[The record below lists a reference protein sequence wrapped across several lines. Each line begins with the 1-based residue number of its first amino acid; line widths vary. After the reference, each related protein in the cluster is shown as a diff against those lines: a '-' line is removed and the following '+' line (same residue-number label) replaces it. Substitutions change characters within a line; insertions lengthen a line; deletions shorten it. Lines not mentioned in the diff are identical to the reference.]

1 MQHRHVTFDD
11 PTPQVA
17 EPQTLKKRRGRPFG
31 SKSRTW
37 IGSGKSFTTAD
48 FAFLRAHLL
57 GVDIRHAAVRY
68 LLHLDISTTREAT
81 AYFDA
86 LMARMESLARED
98 ANIKA
103 DARPTVEAA
112 VNVILSWRR
121 DVLKFTEAK
130 AAPPAP
136 APAPALA
143 PPAPAPVVEL
153 PTLEEFM
160 VSANMEDFSET
171 EVLEAYQEAYG
182 DQLAAQA
189 APKASI
195 SAEPTAAEAIEPIA
209 DPYTARRL
217 ASVADSIGRLLGMI
231 SVAPMGTDETIA
243 WLPPAL
249 ADKFRPFGVLT
260 LSELANWINING
272 RGWFGKVHAVGK
284 SRAHRLA
291 QWLIDNE
298 QTVGVELNELVKSSL
313 PQDEVFGAPATDIA
327 APASTAVSQWQA
339 LEYGIVPVQ
348 HLDWPMRLRG
358 HDGTF
363 RRKESN
369 TLGATDDAHA
379 ISLWLA
385 EHNDSPRTLDA
396 YTRAVEWLVLWA
408 VVEKGKAI
416 SSLVRADLHEFK
428 AFLRSPPPH
437 WIQTARVTKNSKHWR
452 PLRGPLAESSVEG
465 AMRAVSALFAALSK
479 ANYLSANAASG
490 LVRTKRTEI
499 TMDTTRSL
507 SNQDVEVVGATL
519 SSMDESPR
527 KRRFRALMLLLQTT
541 GLRRHELVALAWR
554 DIKRAR
560 TDNNES
566 DVWQITFI
574 GKGKKERTLPITHQT
589 YQALHSHREDRKE
602 LAKGRKLAFMSQ
614 LKDDEWPLIGILD
627 DAQAQEREAKAS
639 DFVYDTGR
647 QANMTGAL
655 SVQRAHTIIK
665 DFFKACV
672 AKAHELGRDSES
684 FERASLHWMRHTF
697 AHQVLAATSN
707 DLAVTQQLLGHSS
720 IAVTSVYV
728 KANMQQRIDAVK
740 KVNIGY

>member
-1 MQHRHVTFDD
+1 
-11 PTPQVA
+11 
-17 EPQTLKKRRGRPFG
+17 
-31 SKSRTW
+31 
-37 IGSGKSFTTAD
+37 
-48 FAFLRAHLL
+48 
-57 GVDIRHAAVRY
+57 
-68 LLHLDISTTREAT
+68 
-81 AYFDA
+81 
-86 LMARMESLARED
+86 
-98 ANIKA
+98 
-103 DARPTVEAA
+103 
-112 VNVILSWRR
+112 
-121 DVLKFTEAK
+121 
-130 AAPPAP
+130 
-136 APAPALA
+136 
-143 PPAPAPVVEL
+143 
-153 PTLEEFM
+153 
-160 VSANMEDFSET
+160 
-171 EVLEAYQEAYG
+171 
-182 DQLAAQA
+182 
-189 APKASI
+189 
-195 SAEPTAAEAIEPIA
+195 
-209 DPYTARRL
+209 
-217 ASVADSIGRLLGMI
+217 
-231 SVAPMGTDETIA
+231 
-243 WLPPAL
+243 
-249 ADKFRPFGVLT
+249 
-260 LSELANWINING
+260 
-272 RGWFGKVHAVGK
+272 
-284 SRAHRLA
+284 
-291 QWLIDNE
+291 
-298 QTVGVELNELVKSSL
+298 
-313 PQDEVFGAPATDIA
+313 
-327 APASTAVSQWQA
+327 
-339 LEYGIVPVQ
+339 
-348 HLDWPMRLRG
+348 
-358 HDGTF
+358 
-363 RRKESN
+363 
-369 TLGATDDAHA
+369 
-379 ISLWLA
+379 
-385 EHNDSPRTLDA
+385 
-396 YTRAVEWLVLWA
+396 
-408 VVEKGKAI
+408 
-416 SSLVRADLHEFK
+416 
-428 AFLRSPPPH
+428 
-437 WIQTARVTKNSKHWR
+437 
-452 PLRGPLAESSVEG
+452 
-465 AMRAVSALFAALSK
+465 MRAVSALFAALSK

-697 AHQVLAATSN
+697 AHQVLAATST

>member
-11 PTPQVA
+11 STLQVA
-17 EPQTLKKRRGRPFG
+17 EPLPLKKRRGRPFG

-98 ANIKA
+98 ANIKDA
-103 DARPTVEAA
+103 ARPTVEAA
-112 VNVILSWRR
+112 VDVILSWRR
-121 DVLKFTEAK
+121 DVLKFAEAK
-130 AAPPAP
+130 TTAP
-136 APAPALA
+136 APAPAA
-143 PPAPAPVVEL
+143 APAVDL

-160 VSANMEDFSET
+160 YSAKMEDFSET
-171 EVLEAYQEAYG
+171 EVLEAYQETYG
-182 DQLAAQA
+182 DQLALQA
-189 APKASI
+189 APKAVV
-195 SAEPTAAEAIEPIA
+195 SAVPAPAATPEPSA
-209 DPYTARRL
+209 DPYSARRL

-249 ADKFRPFGVLT
+249 AEKFRPFGVLT
-260 LSELANWINING
+260 LSDLANWINING
-272 RGWFGKVHAVGK
+272 RGWFSKVPAVGK
-284 SRAHRLA
+284 SRAQRLA
-291 QWLIDNE
+291 QWLNDNE
-298 QTVGVELNELVKSSL
+298 KTVGVELNDLVKSSMAQEDVL
-313 PQDEVFGAPATDIA
+313 GAAATDLA
-327 APASTAVSQWQA
+327 APASTSVSQWQA
-339 LEYGIVPVQ
+339 LEFGIVPVQ

-358 HDGTF
+358 HDGMF
-363 RRKESN
+363 RSKDNN

-385 EHNDSPRTLDA
+385 EHNDSPRTLEA

-416 SSLVRADLHEFK
+416 SSLVRADLQEFK
-428 AFLRSPPPH
+428 TFLFAPPPH
-437 WIQTARVTKNSKHWR
+437 WVQTARVTKNSKHWR

-465 AMRAVSALFAALSK
+465 AMRAVSALFAALTK
-479 ANYLSANAASG
+479 ASYLRANAASG

-507 SNQDVEVVGATL
+507 SNQDIEVVAAAL
-519 SSMDESPR
+519 ASMDESPR
-527 KRRFRALMLLLQTT
+527 KRRFRALLLLLQTT
-541 GLRRHELVALAWR
+541 GLRRHELVALVWR

-566 DVWQITFI
+566 DVWQVSFI
-574 GKGKKERTLPITHQT
+574 GKGRKERTLPITQQT
-589 YQALHSHREDRKE
+589 YQALSAHREDRKE
-602 LAKGRKLAFMSQ
+602 LAKGRKLAFLSQ
-614 LKDDEWPLIGILD
+614 LKDDEWPLVGILD

-647 QANMTGAL
+647 LANLTGAL
-655 SVQRAHTIIK
+655 STQRVHTIIK
-665 DFFKACV
+665 DFFKSCV
-672 AKAHELGRDSES
+672 AKAHELGRDSEN

-720 IAVTSVYV
+720 IAVTSIYV

>member
-11 PTPQVA
+11 SSPEVA
-17 EPQTLKKRRGRPFG
+17 EPQPIKKRRGRPFG

-98 ANIKA
+98 ANIK
-103 DARPTVEAA
+103 DEARPAVEAA
-112 VNVILSWRR
+112 VDVILSWRS
-121 DVLKFTEAK
+121 DVTKFALAMATPPPSASAQ
-130 AAPPAP
+130 AAPA
-136 APAPALA
+136 AQ
-143 PPAPAPVVEL
+143 PVEEL

-189 APKASI
+189 APKVVASPVP
-195 SAEPTAAEAIEPIA
+195 AAAATLEPVV
-209 DPYTARRL
+209 DPYSSRRL

-249 ADKFRPFGVLT
+249 ADKFKPFGVLM
-260 LSELANWINING
+260 LSDLANWINING
-272 RGWFGKVHAVGK
+272 RGWYSKVPAVGK
-284 SRAHRLA
+284 SRAQRLA

-298 QTVGVELNELVKSSL
+298 KTVGVELNELLKSSL
-313 PQDEVFGAPATDIA
+313 PQDEVFGASSTSVS
-327 APASTAVSQWQA
+327 APTSTEVSQWQA
-339 LEYGIVPVQ
+339 LEFGIVPVQ
-348 HLDWPMRLRG
+348 YLDWPMRLRG
-358 HDGTF
+358 HDGMF
-363 RRKESN
+363 RSRDNN

-385 EHNDSPRTLDA
+385 EHKDSPRTLEA

-416 SSLVRADLHEFK
+416 SSLVRADLQEFK
-428 AFLRSPPPH
+428 SFLRSPPAH

-479 ANYLSANAASG
+479 ASYLSANAASG

-519 SSMDESPR
+519 GAMEESPR

-541 GLRRHELVALAWR
+541 GLRRHELVSLVWR

-566 DVWQITFI
+566 DIWQITFI

-589 YQALHSHREDRKE
+589 FQALHDHREDRKE
-602 LAKGRKLAFMSQ
+602 LAKGRKLAFLRQ

-655 SVQRAHTIIK
+655 STQRVHTIIK

-672 AKAHELGRDSES
+672 AKAHELGRDSGN
-684 FERASLHWMRHTF
+684 FEHASLHWMRHTF